1 MKPLQTNTSASAR
14 MALKERYTVDDIL
27 LELEMGA
34 EFGSES
40 EDDFE
45 GYLEEEMEEN
55 SSGEETPLEEE
66 SCMELGEEAEEKEGM
81 KEVSQ
86 VPIYNQQPGVTAD
99 SSGVETPLEEESCME
114 VGEEA
119 KEKEGM
125 EEAAHVPV
133 YSQQPGVT
141 ADIAEGRPIDFFKL
155 FITSTMLQ
163 HIVSS
168 TKLFA
173 DQYHESHDLPP
184 RSRVREWRK
193 TPHTLAE
200 LQKFIALVLTM
211 SIVHFPKMENH
222 WSTYWPYATNAF
234 SSVS

>member
-1 MKPLQTNTSASAR
+1 
-14 MALKERYTVDDIL
+14 MALKERYTVDDII

-40 EDDFE
+40 EDGFE
-45 GYLEEEMEEN
+45 GYLEEEVEEN

-66 SCMELGEEAEEKEGM
+66 SCIEVGEEAEEIEGMEGASYVPVYIQQPGVTADSCVTAVKADSSGMETPLEEESCMELGEEAKEMEGM

-86 VPIYNQQPGVTAD
+86 APIYTQQPGVAAD

-119 KEKEGM
+119 EEKEGT

-141 ADIAEGRPIDFFKL
+141 ADIAEGRPRPIDFFRL
-155 FITSTMLQ
+155 FITLTML
-163 HIVSS
+163 
-168 TKLFA
+168 
-173 DQYHESHDLPP
+173 
-184 RSRVREWRK
+184 
-193 TPHTLAE
+193 
-200 LQKFIALVLTM
+200 
-211 SIVHFPKMENH
+211 
-222 WSTYWPYATNAF
+222 
-234 SSVS
+234 